1 MRHVRKLRLRK
12 IRYWRITVGTDT
24 AQWAAWRE
32 GNFVALG
39 WDELGDLTG
48 LSRREFEQ
56 RRDLILTRFPE
67 RTKASADLVWL
78 FARQLHEG
86 DRIVVARN
94 SQETLGVATVV
105 GPYFFVPDVYRG
117 HCLPVDW
124 NDLTPRRAALPN
136 WRRAVVELTFAQFD
150 EVQAGEPLTTPASLT
165 PPEPAAHRLQEA
177 PVGYVTAT
185 PDPQATTVVPT
196 VPNLSAMPGARQPL
210 FPLEELAASVGQAT
224 ATVASWVRA
233 VERKGQI
240 IFAGPPGVG
249 KTFAAQAL
257 ARHLVGGSDGFW
269 EVVQFHPA
277 YSYEDFVQG
286 LRPLALS
293 GGGLEYRLLP
303 GRFLDF
309 CRRAA
314 SRQGRCVLV
323 IDEINRA
330 NLSTVFGELL
340 YLLEYR
346 NHALRLAGGEAPFA
360 IPDNVRLI
368 GTMNTADRSI
378 ALVDHALRRRFA
390 LVTLAPNYDLLVR
403 FHTENETGFP
413 VKALVKVLKRVNHLI
428 GDEAYALGIS
438 YFLRADLAET
448 MADIWQLEIEPYLAE
463 YFFDQPDRAAL
474 YRWPQIRTE
483 LALPV
488 DDESTHDHP

>member
-1 MRHVRKLRLRK
+1 MRDVRKLRLRK

-32 GNFVALG
+32 GNFIAMG
-39 WDELGDLTG
+39 WDELGDLTQV
-48 LSRREFEQ
+48 SRREFAQ

-67 RTKASADLVWL
+67 RTKASADLVWR
-78 FARQLHEG
+78 FARQIQEG
-86 DRIVVARN
+86 DRIVIARD
-94 SQETLGVATVV
+94 SQETLGIATVV

-117 HCLPVDW
+117 HCLPVEWD
-124 NDLTPRRAALPN
+124 DLTPRRAALPN
-136 WRRAVVELTFAQFD
+136 WRRALVELTFAQFD
-150 EVQAGEPLTTPASLT
+150 EVQAGEPLDAPAA
-165 PPEPAAHRLQEA
+165 PAPAEPADRRLREA
-177 PVGYVTAT
+177 PVAYATTQADPQEKPAAT
-185 PDPQATTVVPT
+185 PARP
-196 VPNLSAMPGARQPL
+196 AMPAPQPPFTL
-210 FPLEELAASVGQAT
+210 AELAATVGLDE

-240 IFAGPPGVG
+240 LLAGPPGVG

-257 ARHLVGGSDGFW
+257 ARHLVEGQDGFW
-269 EVVQFHPA
+269 EVVQFHAA
-277 YSYEDFVQG
+277 YSYEEFIQG
-286 LRPLALS
+286 LRPQALA
-293 GGGLEYRLLP
+293 GGQLEYRLTP

-330 NLSTVFGELL
+330 NVGTVFGELL

-346 NHALRLAGGEAPFA
+346 DRAIRLAGGEAPFA
-360 IPDNVRLI
+360 IPANVRLI
-368 GTMNTADRSI
+368 GTMNTADRSL

-403 FHTENETGFP
+403 FHREAGTKFP
-413 VKALVKVLKRVNHLI
+413 VKSLVKVLKRINQMI

-438 YFLRADLAET
+438 YFLREDLADSIG
-448 MADIWQLEIEPYLAE
+448 DIWQMEIEPYLAE
-463 YFFDQPDRAAL
+463 YFFDQPDRTAP
-474 YRWPQIRTE
+474 YRWAQVRAE

-488 DDESTHDHP
+488 NDESTDDHA